1 MLHSNRRGL
10 LPRLIAGA
18 MVLAGAGSADTATA
32 AQVTIRMKGGG
43 VEVTGEL
50 RSFDGQKY
58 VIEAPKLGLM
68 TFDAQRIEC
77 VGEACT
83 RRVTAPS
90 MPYEP
95 LSASAPETVAVAGS
109 GIAAEVLIPTLVRGY
124 ASAIGATVA
133 PILGTAQGEQR
144 IRLTDTKGAEL
155 ATFVIAASAQPLDML
170 KAGKA
175 HIALSE
181 RALSEAESKALVA
194 EMPEPRPSAQ
204 ATALAGDGIAVIV
217 SPDNPALSLGED
229 AIARI
234 FAGKAPSWIDAG
246 VSGGKI
252 AIYADKGGTGLAAL
266 ANAILRPRGLAASA
280 AITELPSEAEVAD
293 AVTRDPNGIGVVS
306 FASSRNARRLNF
318 EGPCGIITRPASFA
332 VKAGEWAL
340 SRRLYAVTLA
350 GAAQPTAARDLM
362 RYAQSKEAQAALAEA
377 QLIDTSVESQGA
389 EDQTGRMA
397 AAMNAPPQA
406 FDAGEMRELLA
417 DVKNAKRL
425 SLTFRFVPGTID
437 LDAGARRDVA
447 RLTELMLAP
456 DSTGQTFLLIG
467 FTEAEGKLSQTV
479 ATSLKRAGQV
489 RNAVLA
495 AAGKLANPQALI
507 AKGHGAIA
515 PVACNDTGEHRSL
528 NRRVEVWVRSP

>member
-1 MLHSNRRGL
+1 
-10 LPRLIAGA
+10 
-18 MVLAGAGSADTATA
+18 
-32 AQVTIRMKGGG
+32 
-43 VEVTGEL
+43 
-50 RSFDGQKY
+50 
-58 VIEAPKLGLM
+58 
-68 TFDAQRIEC
+68 
-77 VGEACT
+77 
-83 RRVTAPS
+83 
-90 MPYEP
+90 
-95 LSASAPETVAVAGS
+95 
-109 GIAAEVLIPTLVRGY
+109 
-124 ASAIGATVA
+124 
-133 PILGTAQGEQR
+133 
-144 IRLTDTKGAEL
+144 
-155 ATFVIAASAQPLDML
+155 
-170 KAGKA
+170 
-175 HIALSE
+175 
-181 RALSEAESKALVA
+181 
-194 EMPEPRPSAQ
+194 
-204 ATALAGDGIAVIV
+204 
-217 SPDNPALSLGED
+217 
-229 AIARI
+229 
-234 FAGKAPSWIDAG
+234 
-246 VSGGKI
+246 
-252 AIYADKGGTGLAAL
+252 
-266 ANAILRPRGLAASA
+266 
-280 AITELPSEAEVAD
+280 
-293 AVTRDPNGIGVVS
+293 
-306 FASSRNARRLNF
+306 
-318 EGPCGIITRPASFA
+318 
-332 VKAGEWAL
+332 
-340 SRRLYAVTLA
+340 
-350 GAAQPTAARDLM
+350 M

-456 DSTGQTFLLIG
+456 DSTGQMFLLIG